1 MEVENEAIIVPDFDE
16 IGDLKIRGK
25 VLALGK
31 KRKRRGVDIQI
42 PQSQNTYL
50 GR

>member
-25 VLALGK
+25 VLALSR

-42 PQSQNTYL
+42 LQSQNVW
-50 GR
+50 